1 MASGP
6 LECLIMFHYIVFRFW
21 NNNWTSSH
29 WCCEMFPASARYSLL
44 PVSFH
49 LITFSHLWHT
59 DTYTFITPLL
69 YVVTSSNNM
78 LSFYF
83 IPVLVWDSEL
93 TFDLSLPSITAS
105 KDLAQTSYFMATN
118 RLLSWP
124 SFVALWLLH
133 TIASC
138 KQGTLS
144 VSNGPLCAD
153 GFWDASPLSCPGWGG
168 WLYRPRSQCGVL
180 YKGPELAQWGWM
192 PNVKCS
198 GGLEPHGC
206 LVTKVHKSKKTLW

>member
-1 MASGP
+1 MGCHLGRSCGTFWFICIWMASGP
-6 LECLIMFHYIVFRFW
+6 LKCLIMFHYIVFRFW

-93 TFDLSLPSITAS
+93 TFDPSLPSITAS

-124 SFVALWLLH
+124 RPPLCCTVMAHYSFLYLQVPLP
-133 TIASC
+133 
-138 KQGTLS
+138 
-144 VSNGPLCAD
+144 VSNALFA
-153 GFWDASPLSCPGWGG
+153 PGRFLGN
-168 WLYRPRSQCGVL
+168 L
-180 YKGPELAQWGWM
+180 
-192 PNVKCS
+192 
-198 GGLEPHGC
+198 
-206 LVTKVHKSKKTLW
+206 